1 MLIENGVR
9 FFWALSTLLLSL
21 TYAAVWFRFSL
32 TGLFPSLNPMQIH
45 YMTAIPCTL
54 IQFFT
59 ALGVLFYFIGTG
71 VWIKDQA
78 MSLATKDRKKAE
90 AIYEIYKKANKL
102 KGRAFPFV
110 TFAIFFGIMTF
121 VLGGARQVEAI
132 PTWIHPVI
140 ATLFVF
146 ISVVSMPFIFPA
158 IKLNIAYLD
167 ESSNL
172 LEIP

>member
-9 FFWALSTLLLSL
+9 FIWALSTLLLSL
-21 TYAAVWFRFSL
+21 TYVAVWFRFSL
-32 TGLFPSLNPMQIH
+32 SNLFPALNPMQLH

-78 MSLATKDRKKAE
+78 MSLANKDRQKAE
-90 AIYEIYKKANKL
+90 AVYEIYKKANKL
-102 KGRAFPFV
+102 KGKAFPFV

-132 PTWIHPVI
+132 PTWIHPAI
-140 ATLFVF
+140 ATLFVL

-158 IKLNIAYLD
+158 IKQNIAYLD
-167 ESSNL
+167 EASKL
-172 LEIP
+172 LESP

>member
-1 MLIENGVR
+1 
-9 FFWALSTLLLSL
+9 
-21 TYAAVWFRFSL
+21 
-32 TGLFPSLNPMQIH
+32 
-45 YMTAIPCTL
+45 
-54 IQFFT
+54 
-59 ALGVLFYFIGTG
+59 
-71 VWIKDQA
+71 
-78 MSLATKDRKKAE
+78 
-90 AIYEIYKKANKL
+90 
-102 KGRAFPFV
+102 
-110 TFAIFFGIMTF
+110 MTF

-167 ESSNL
+167 EASKL

>member
-32 TGLFPSLNPMQIH
+32 VQTFPSLNAMQIH

-54 IQFFT
+54 LQFFT

-78 MSLATKDRKKAE
+78 MGLAKKDRKKAE
-90 AIYEIYKKANKL
+90 AVYEIYKKANKL
-102 KGRAFPFV
+102 KGQAFPFV

-132 PTWIHPVI
+132 PNWIHPTI
-140 ATLFVF
+140 ASLFVL

-158 IKLNIAYLD
+158 IKRNIAYLD
-167 ESSNL
+167 EASKL
-172 LEIP
+172 LETP